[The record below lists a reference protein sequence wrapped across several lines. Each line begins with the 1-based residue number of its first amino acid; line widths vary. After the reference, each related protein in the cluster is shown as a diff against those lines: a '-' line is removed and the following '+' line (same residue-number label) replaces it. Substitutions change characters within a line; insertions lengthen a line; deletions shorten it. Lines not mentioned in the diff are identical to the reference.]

1 MKFGLYTGV
10 HDLTLKR
17 VYADVVDELR
27 EQVVLCE
34 EAGFE
39 CVWVDEHH
47 FNATHTNSPNPEV
60 FGAMLAAHTSRIRL
74 GQANVVT
81 GWHPLRLAEDV
92 ALLDHISKGRID
104 LALARS
110 GEDPELSERDMT
122 YAAIFNPR
130 PKRVLP
136 DSESDVK
143 EHSLSSRQTAA
154 REHFAEFVD
163 ILKKAWAEPFF
174 SHQGA
179 YYAFPPPGHAW
190 ESSISDVEFLEDP
203 TAVKDG
209 KVAKIRLGP
218 KPYQQPHPPLWM
230 YLASEAS
237 FAEAARLG
245 LKGMVLIQ
253 PANKLREGLET
264 YTNTRN
270 ELEGGQLRVGD
281 DINVIRLAYVAST
294 YEEAK
299 KETDP
304 LFTPLFTRQFER
316 RPMSYWRNEGE
327 AIPARTD
334 MDWEFY
340 RKQLLIL
347 AGSPEQVA
355 EQIQELREVG
365 GVNYITLWMEG
376 PGLSHE
382 KIMSSIE
389 LFGSKV
395 MPRFAND
402 QA

>member
-1 MKFGLYTGV
+1 MKFGLYTGA

-39 CVWVDEHH
+39 CIWMDEHH
-47 FNATHTNSPNPEV
+47 FNAGHTNSPNPVV
-60 FGAMLAAHTSRIRL
+60 FTSMLAERTSRIRL
-74 GQANVVT
+74 GPAIGVT

-92 ALLDHISKGRID
+92 ALVDHFSKGRVD
-104 LALARS
+104 LAIGRS
-110 GEDPELSERDMT
+110 GEDPELTERDMT
-122 YAAIFNPR
+122 YASVFNPQ
-130 PKRVLP
+130 PERVVPGLG
-136 DSESDVK
+136 SDAGQC
-143 EHSLSSRQTAA
+143 SSSGQTGAQ
-154 REHFAEFVD
+154 EHFAEFLEL
-163 ILKKAWAEPFF
+163 LKKSWTEPVF

-179 YYAFPPPGHAW
+179 FYAFPPPGRSRGA
-190 ESSISDVEFLEDP
+190 SVPDTGSLENP
-203 TAVKDG
+203 AEVKDG
-209 KVAKIRLGP
+209 EAARIRLGP
-218 KPYQQPHPPLWM
+218 KPFQQPHPPLWM

-245 LKGMVLIQ
+245 LKGVVLIQ
-253 PANKLREGLET
+253 PASKLREGLET

-270 ELEGGQLRVGD
+270 ELEGGRLRMGD
-281 DINVIRLAYVAST
+281 DINVIRLAYVAPT

-299 KETDP
+299 KETDQF
-304 LFTPLFTRQFER
+304 FTPIFARQFER
-316 RPMSYWRNEGE
+316 RPMSYWQDEGG
-327 AIPARTD
+327 AIPKRTD

-355 EQIQELREVG
+355 EQVQELREECG
-365 GVNYITLWMEG
+365 INYITLWMEG

-389 LFGSKV
+389 LFGSQV
-395 MPRFAND
+395 MPRFAGD

>member
-47 FNATHTNSPNPEV
+47 FNAKHTNSPNPQV
-60 FGAMLAAHTSRIRL
+60 FGAMLAGHTSRIRL

-92 ALLDHISKGRID
+92 ALLDHISKGRVD
-104 LALARS
+104 LSIGRG
-110 GEDPELSERDMT
+110 GEDPDLVERDVT
-122 YAAIFNPR
+122 YQAIFNPH
-130 PKRVLP
+130 PKGILP
-136 DSESDVK
+136 DPKLDVR
-143 EHSLSSRQTAA
+143 EHGLSSDQTALQK
-154 REHFAEFVD
+154 HFAEFVD
-163 ILKKAWAEPFF
+163 ILKKAWTEPFF
-174 SHQGA
+174 SHQGTH
-179 YYAFPPPGHAW
+179 YTFPQPGYPSILDA
-190 ESSISDVEFLEDP
+190 ESLEDP
-203 TAVKDG
+203 AAVKDG
-209 KVAKIRLGP
+209 EVAKIRLGP
-218 KPYQQPHPPLWM
+218 KPYQQPYPPLWM

-237 FAEAARLG
+237 FTEAARLG

-264 YTNTRN
+264 YTNIRN

-281 DINVIRLAYVAST
+281 DINVIRLAYVAPT

-299 KETDP
+299 KNADP
-304 LFTPLFTRQFER
+304 LFTPLFAKQFER
-316 RPMSYWRNEGE
+316 RPMTYWSNDGE
-327 AIPARTD
+327 AILERTD

-395 MPRFAND
+395 APLFAND
-402 QA
+402 EA

>member
-17 VYADVVDELR
+17 IYADVVDELR

-39 CVWVDEHH
+39 CIWMDEHH
-47 FNATHTNSPNPEV
+47 FNAAHTNSPNPVV
-60 FGAMLAAHTSRIRL
+60 FGAMLAERTSRIRL
-74 GQANVVT
+74 GTAVGVA

-92 ALLDHISKGRID
+92 ALLDHFSKGRID
-104 LALARS
+104 LAVGRS
-110 GEDPELSERDMT
+110 GEDPELTERDMT
-122 YAAIFNPR
+122 YASVFSPQ
-130 PKRVLP
+130 PERVLP
-136 DSESDVK
+136 DSKSGVRQP
-143 EHSLSSRQTAA
+143 SSSRQAA
-154 REHFAEFVD
+154 AQEHFAEFLD
-163 ILKKAWAEPFF
+163 ILKKGWTDPFF

-179 YYAFPPPGHAW
+179 YYAFPQPGRAW
-190 ESSISDVEFLEDP
+190 ESSMLDAESQEDP
-203 TAVKDG
+203 AAVKAGDA
-209 KVAKIRLGP
+209 AKIRLGP
-218 KPYQQPHPPLWM
+218 KPYQQPYPPLWM

-245 LKGMVLIQ
+245 LKGLVLIQ

-264 YTNTRN
+264 YANTRN
-270 ELEGGQLRVGD
+270 ALEGGQLRMGD
-281 DINVIRLAYVAST
+281 DINVIRLAYAAPT

-304 LFTPLFTRQFER
+304 LFTRFFNRQFER
-316 RPMSYWRNEGE
+316 RPMSYWRSEGE
-327 AIPARTD
+327 AIPERTD

-340 RKQLLIL
+340 RKQQLIL

-355 EQIQELREVG
+355 EQIQELREEC

-376 PGLSHE
+376 PGFSHE

-395 MPRFAND
+395 MPRFAGD
-402 QA
+402 KA

>member
-1 MKFGLYTGV
+1 M

-39 CVWVDEHH
+39 CIWMDEHH
-47 FNATHTNSPNPEV
+47 FNAAHTNSPNPV
-60 FGAMLAAHTSRIRL
+60 VVGAMLAERTSRIRL
-74 GQANVVT
+74 GTAVGVA

-92 ALLDHISKGRID
+92 ALLDHFSKGRVD
-104 LALARS
+104 LAVGRS
-110 GEDPELSERDMT
+110 GEDPELTERDMT
-122 YAAIFNPR
+122 YASVFSPR
-130 PKRVLP
+130 PERVLP
-136 DSESDVK
+136 GSKSDAQQ
-143 EHSLSSRQTAA
+143 HSPSSRQSAA
-154 REHFAEFVD
+154 QEHFAEFLDV
-163 ILKKAWAEPFF
+163 LKKSWTEPFF

-179 YYAFPPPGHAW
+179 FYAFPPPGRSSG
-190 ESSISDVEFLEDP
+190 SSISDAESTEDP
-203 TAVKDG
+203 AVVKDG
-209 KVAKIRLGP
+209 EAAKIRLGP

-245 LKGMVLIQ
+245 LKGLVLVQ

-270 ELEGGQLRVGD
+270 ELEGRRLRMGD
-281 DINVIRLAYVAST
+281 DINVIRLAYVAPT

-304 LFTPLFTRQFER
+304 LFTRFFNRQFER
-316 RPMSYWRNEGE
+316 RPMSYWRQNGE

-340 RKQLLIL
+340 RKQQLIL

-355 EQIQELREVG
+355 EQIAELREEC

-376 PGLSHE
+376 PGFSRE
-382 KIMSSIE
+382 KIMSCIE

-395 MPRFAND
+395 MPRFAGD